1 MGCCTQLVGKITR
14 RTSEERR
21 RKTMHEKANI
31 AQVAV
36 RLTEPFKHIVVGQV
50 DDYCAYLTRIEG
62 TYLFHQHAKD
72 EMYLVL
78 EGKIKVDYGDDTS
91 VTVGQGESLVVRA
104 GEKHRSRS
112 EKGELVLMFK
122 ARDLF
127 AE

>member
-1 MGCCTQLVGKITR
+1 MA
-14 RTSEERR
+14 
-21 RKTMHEKANI
+21 RKVNI
-31 AQVAV
+31 ARVAA
-36 RLTEPFKHIVVGQV
+36 RLTEPFKHLVVGQV
-50 DDYCAYLTRIEG
+50 DDYCAYLTRIQG

-78 EGKIKVDYGDDTS
+78 EGEIGVDYADGTS
-91 VTVGQGESLVVRA
+91 VTVGHGESMVVQA

-112 EKGELVLMFK
+112 ERGALVLMFK

>member
-1 MGCCTQLVGKITR
+1 MSEKI
-14 RTSEERR
+14 
-21 RKTMHEKANI
+21 NI
-31 AQVAV
+31 AQVAA

-62 TYLFHQHAKD
+62 AYLFHQHTKD

-78 EGKIKVDYGDDTS
+78 EGEAAVDYADGAS
-91 VTVGQGESLVVRA
+91 VTLGQGESLVVRA

-112 EKGELVLMFK
+112 EEGALVLMFK

>member
-1 MGCCTQLVGKITR
+1 MDKPG
-14 RTSEERR
+14 R
-21 RKTMHEKANI
+21 RKTMPEKVNI
-31 AQVAV
+31 AQIAA
-36 RLTEPFKHIVVGQV
+36 RLTEPFKHSVVGQV

-78 EGKIKVDYGDDTS
+78 EGEIGVDYADGTS
-91 VTVGQGESLVVRA
+91 VTLGQGESLVVQA

-112 EKGELVLMFK
+112 ERGALVLMFK

>member
-1 MGCCTQLVGKITR
+1 M
-14 RTSEERR
+14 ER
-21 RKTMHEKANI
+21 KQNI
-31 AQVAV
+31 GEVAS
-36 RLTEPFKHIVVGQV
+36 RLTEPFKHLVIGQV

-62 TYLFHQHAKD
+62 TYIFHHHPRD

-78 EGKIKVDYGDDTS
+78 EGEIVVDYADGTS
-91 VTVGQGESLVVRA
+91 VTLGEEESLVVRA

-112 EKGELVLMFK
+112 GKGALVLMFK

>member
-1 MGCCTQLVGKITR
+1 MA
-14 RTSEERR
+14 
-21 RKTMHEKANI
+21 RKVNI
-31 AQVAV
+31 AQVAA
-36 RLTEPFKHIVVGQV
+36 RLTEPFKHLVVGQV
-50 DDYCAYLTRIEG
+50 DDYCAYLTRIRG
-62 TYLFHQHAKD
+62 TYLFHQHARD

-78 EGKIKVDYGDDTS
+78 EGEIGVDYADGIS

-112 EKGELVLMFK
+112 EQGALVLMFK

>member
-1 MGCCTQLVGKITR
+1 M
-14 RTSEERR
+14 
-21 RKTMHEKANI
+21 MPEKVNI
-31 AQVAV
+31 AQVAA
-36 RLTEPFKHIVVGQV
+36 RLTEPFKHLVVGRV

-62 TYLFHQHAKD
+62 SYLFHHHSKD

-78 EGKIKVDYGDDTS
+78 EGEIAVDYANGTS

-112 EKGELVLMFK
+112 EKGALVLMFK